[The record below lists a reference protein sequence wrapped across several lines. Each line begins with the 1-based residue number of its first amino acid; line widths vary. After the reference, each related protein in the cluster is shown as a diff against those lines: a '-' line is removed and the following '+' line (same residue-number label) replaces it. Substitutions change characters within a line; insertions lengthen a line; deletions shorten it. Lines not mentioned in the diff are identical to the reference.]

1 MMKWG
6 NVSTRIQPIQPVF
19 EQLRSAL
26 MHANGEMDAI
36 LTQLQDGV
44 VCLDAA
50 DGVLFANQ
58 AAADLRGVP
67 LDGLVGALWTDL
79 PDHFQFARGETL
91 FHGQPATLIVFRR
104 AEILAVEQQ
113 IITVQDQLDSGL
125 PLHYRLSWPE
135 EVLLEM
141 NPRVTHAAGHQA
153 FGGRAWVQLWRERI
167 HPADIARVLSNLVML
182 KVRGVVDLV
191 YRVVSPSGRITWVQ
205 DISSL
210 VPTENGAIER
220 RGYLTGINHLDRMG
234 ELAVDRGQREKQIL
248 HALPDRA
255 FVLDSRGRF
264 IDLKINQMES
274 GVIPPGM
281 YTGRFLEE
289 VLSPDDVQKA
299 QSIIQRA
306 LQSDSVVE
314 DEFVWTEGD
323 RTTEF
328 ELRAASLDDS
338 HVLVFL
344 REIGE
349 RKRMERDLRDS
360 EERLRGI
367 LESQNEMIV
376 RVDRAG
382 HFTYVNDAYCH
393 KFGKTREEL
402 LRGEFMPLVH
412 PEDLPNTLNSMED
425 LEKPPYRVYVE
436 QRAMTVDGWRWL
448 SWEDYAIRD
457 AQGNIVEIQGVGRDI
472 HEQRLAIHM
481 LQDAKETAENANRAK
496 SAFLSTMSHEIRTP
510 LNSIV
515 GMTSLLKT
523 TPLTDEQRDYV
534 DTARSSSETLLAIIN
549 DILDF
554 SKIESG
560 RLELEQQPFVVRD
573 CVQEAIDQ
581 AAAMA
586 AGKNL
591 DIAYWIDSQV
601 PQIVEG
607 DGIRLRQVLLNLLG
621 NAVKFT
627 QQGEVVLSLSS
638 RAVNGHW
645 ELSFEV
651 RDTGIGIPTE
661 SLPQLFEPFTQAES
675 STARRFGGT
684 GLGLAISRRLVEVMG
699 GTISVESEVNR
710 GSTFRFTIQ
719 TAVVKHAAE
728 DEHDRSLL
736 AKAAPLMI
744 FSDNGAT
751 RQMNV
756 NLLDGW
762 GVRSISTGSFIET
775 VNALQRMPEVHVVI
789 LDVNSDWGRNDC
801 VCEQIQQRFPN
812 RRLEWIVLH
821 PLGMRPDVPSHLRI
835 RGMFSKPIRQS
846 QLYNLLMEIANVPHR
861 SAARTSN
868 TEVLAQKRP
877 PVGDHRILLVE
888 DNAVNQ
894 KVALRMLEK
903 LGWKADLA
911 TNGVEAIQA
920 LERQAYSL
928 VLMDV
933 LMPEMDGVEATRRIR
948 AQFPRERQPVI
959 IAMTANAME
968 GERERYLAV
977 GMDDYLGKPVTLSQ
991 LQAILRRMNLEP

>member
-1 MMKWG
+1 MFQRGK
-6 NVSTRIQPIQPVF
+6 VTPRIQPLQQVF
-19 EQLRSAL
+19 EQLRTAL
-26 MHANGEMDAI
+26 WQTNGDMDAI
-36 LTQLQDGV
+36 LDQMKDGA

-50 DGVLFANQ
+50 GSVLYANP
-58 AAADLRGVP
+58 AAADLLDTPPDFLTGGV
-67 LDGLVGALWTDL
+67 WKDL
-79 PDHFQFARGETL
+79 PDYFEYVQGEAR
-91 FHGQPATLIVFRR
+91 FDGQSAKLIVFRCG
-104 AEILAVEQQ
+104 ENLAREHAKF
-113 IITVQDQLDSGL
+113 TLHDQLAGGL
-125 PLHYRLSWPE
+125 PLHYRLSWPDE
-135 EVLLEM
+135 ILLEIQPQIT
-141 NPRVTHAAGHQA
+141 NVDGTQPVAGCNWVQFWQDRIDPSDAARVT
-153 FGGRAWVQLWRERI
+153 L
-167 HPADIARVLSNLVML
+167 NLEML

-191 YRVVSPSGRITWVQ
+191 YRVVMPGGRIMWVQ

-210 VPTENGAIER
+210 VPTETGTIER
-220 RGYLTGINHLDRMG
+220 RGYLTGITNLDRMG
-234 ELAVDRGQREKQIL
+234 ELAIERGQREKQIL
-248 HALPDRA
+248 RALPDRA
-255 FVLDSRGRF
+255 FVLDHRGCF
-264 IDLKINQMES
+264 IDLKINPLDS
-274 GVIPPGM
+274 KIIPPGM
-281 YTGRFLEE
+281 YTGRLLEE

-306 LQSDSVVE
+306 LQSNTVIE
-314 DEFVWTEGD
+314 DEVIWTQGD
-323 RTTEF
+323 HPE
-328 ELRAASLDDS
+328 EYEIRAARLDDR
-338 HVLVFL
+338 HVLILL
-344 REIGE
+344 REVGE
-349 RKRMERDLRDS
+349 RKRMERALRDS

-402 LRGEFMPLVH
+402 LHGEFMPLVH
-412 PEDLPNTLNSMED
+412 PEDLPHTLSIMEN
-425 LEKPPYRVYVE
+425 LEKPPYRVYIE
-436 QRAMTVDGWRWL
+436 QRAMTVDGWRWI

-472 HEQRLAIHM
+472 HEQKLAIQL
-481 LQDAKETAENANRAK
+481 LQEAKENAENANRAK

-534 DTARSSSETLLAIIN
+534 ETARSSSETLLAIIN

-560 RLELEQQPFVVRD
+560 RLELERRPFVLRD
-573 CVQEAIDQ
+573 CIQEAIDQ

-591 DIAYWIDSQV
+591 DIAYWIDGNV
-601 PQIVEG
+601 PQMVEG
-607 DGIRLRQVLLNLLG
+607 DAIRLRQVLLNLLG

-627 QQGEVVLSLSS
+627 RQGEVVLSVSG
-638 RAVNGHW
+638 RAVNEQW
-645 ELSFEV
+645 ELTFEV
-651 RDTGIGIPTE
+651 RDTGIGIPAE
-661 SLPQLFEPFTQAES
+661 KLPKLFEPFTQAES

-710 GSTFRFTIQ
+710 GSTFRFTII
-719 TAVVKHAAE
+719 VDRVKHAAE
-728 DEHDRSLL
+728 DEHDQTLL
-736 AKAAPLMI
+736 ERVAPVMV
-744 FSDNGAT
+744 FSENGAT
-751 RQMNV
+751 RKMIV
-756 NLLDGW
+756 SLLDGW
-762 GVRSISTGSFIET
+762 GIPSLSTSSFIET
-775 VNALQRMPEVHVVI
+775 VAVLQRMSEVRVVI
-789 LDVNSDWGRNDC
+789 LDVRRDSDQKDC
-801 VCEQIQQRFPN
+801 VCDQIQQRFPN

-821 PLGMRPDVPSHLRI
+821 PLGARPDVPSNVRI

-846 QLYNLLMEIANVPHR
+846 QLYNLLLEIANMPHR
-861 SAARTSN
+861 SAARVSRTETLLHRETSSG
-868 TEVLAQKRP
+868 ES
-877 PVGDHRILLVE
+877 RILLVE

-911 TNGVEAIQA
+911 TNGAEAIQA
-920 LERQAYSL
+920 LERQAYAL

-948 AQFPRERQPVI
+948 AQFPRDRQPVI

-968 GERERYLAV
+968 GERERYLAA

-991 LQAILRRMNLEP
+991 LQAILRRLNLEP